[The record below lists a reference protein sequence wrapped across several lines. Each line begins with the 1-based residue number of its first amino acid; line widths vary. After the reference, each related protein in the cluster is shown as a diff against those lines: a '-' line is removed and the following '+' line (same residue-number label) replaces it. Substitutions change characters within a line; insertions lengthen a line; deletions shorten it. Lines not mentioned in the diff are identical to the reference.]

1 MTPDRARL
9 DEYLRWRRPT
19 RKERSA
25 ARAVRKKRNLQDCDF
40 GELMEMLADPVST
53 H

>member
-19 RKERSA
+19 RKEGIA
-25 ARAVRKKRNLQDCDF
+25 ARAVRKKRNAHNCDF
-40 GELMEMLADPVST
+40 SELMEMLADPVST